1 MSAIITQKS
10 GNPIFG
16 SKAFDRTKS
25 SDLNNTMTLSGTL
38 NKIFMSIGLMVA
50 VGLLTYQSMTLGW
63 IIGTAIAGFIVAMIT
78 VFKKQWAPTTVPI
91 YAILEGAFLGGI
103 SAVFGA
109 MYQGIVFQAIFITL
123 AILVTML
130 MLYRS
135 GVIKVTN
142 KLRLGIMAATG
153 GVFLFYF
160 ASFILSF
167 FGVNISVLD
176 PTNASMMAIG
186 INLVIIVI
194 AALNL
199 VLDFDFIDRASKEKL
214 PKYMEWYGAFGL
226 LVTLIWLYLEILR
239 LLTRLNS
246 RQ

>member
-10 GNPIFG
+10 GNPVFG
-16 SKAFDRTKS
+16 SRAFDRSKS
-25 SDLNNTMTLSGTL
+25 VHATNTMTLNGTL
-38 NKIFMSIGLMVA
+38 NKIFLSIGLMVA
-50 VGLLTYQSMTLGW
+50 IGFLTYQSMTPGW
-63 IIGTAIAGFIVAMIT
+63 IIGTAIAGFVVAIVT

-103 SAVFGA
+103 SAVYGT

-135 GVIKVTN
+135 GAIRVTN
-142 KLRLGIMAATG
+142 KFRLGVIAATG

-160 ASFILSF
+160 ASFILGF
-167 FGVNISVLD
+167 FGINVSVLD
-176 PTNASMMAIG
+176 PTNASLMAIG

-199 VLDFDFIDRASKEKL
+199 VLDFDFIDKASKQSL

-239 LLTRLNS
+239 LLARLNS

>member
-239 LLTRLNS
+239 LLARLNS